1 MTMKIKVSRFRTRP
15 HALPAPDPEDA
26 ADSVAAPPS
35 SAVSSN
41 GAALSNSA
49 VSASKPVI
57 APTRAPAASPLGAG
71 GEMLFDNEDDG
82 FGPSPFPTA
91 RGEAPAEPRPAA
103 PRPVAPAP
111 VPGPQDIDAIRREG
125 LTGRQLRMARRLA
138 QKHGLPA
145 TSDFEAV
152 RLLRKA
158 GLDPFQKSTV
168 LELVAGQ
175 DVDGQ
180 DGGTSRA
187 LTTLSH
193 PDGIRLPQTVK
204 PISLPS
210 TEVRAED
217 AHIAEVRRIQAD
229 ILRRRRRKLAA
240 LWAKLGAFV
249 LLPTAFAGWYFFAV
263 ATPMFTAHSE
273 FVIQQATPTGGAFA
287 GLLSGTSFATSQD
300 SVVVQG
306 YLQSPEAMERLDKDQ
321 GFRTHFSAPEIDLI
335 QRLAPGATTSQTY
348 NLYRDYVKISYDPTE
363 GVIKMDV
370 SSAIP
375 QKSVDFSRALISYA
389 EDQVDHLTKRL
400 RDDQMASAH
409 QSFEDAQAKLT
420 EAQATLV
427 ALQQKYKTF
436 NSEADAAMISGQI
449 AALET
454 QITTEKLS
462 LAQMESNPQPNQA
475 RMDPVKRRIASLQ
488 DQIDQLKAKLTEG
501 TAGDA
506 SVATVQSQLV
516 MAQADVTTRQMM
528 LAQATTAVES
538 SRIEA
543 NRQTRYLSVA
553 VNPSPPDEASY
564 PKAFENTLVVMLI
577 FAGLYLM
584 VSMTVAILREQVT
597 S

>member
-1 MTMKIKVSRFRTRP
+1 M
-15 HALPAPDPEDA
+15 
-26 ADSVAAPPS
+26 
-35 SAVSSN
+35 SANRAV
-41 GAALSNSA
+41 GVTVGGSA
-49 VSASKPVI
+49 RI
-57 APTRAPAASPLGAG
+57 
-71 GEMLFDNEDDG
+71 
-82 FGPSPFPTA
+82 
-91 RGEAPAEPRPAA
+91 
-103 PRPVAPAP
+103 
-111 VPGPQDIDAIRREG
+111 
-125 LTGRQLRMARRLA
+125 
-138 QKHGLPA
+138 
-145 TSDFEAV
+145 
-152 RLLRKA
+152 
-158 GLDPFQKSTV
+158 KST
-168 LELVAGQ
+168 
-175 DVDGQ
+175 
-180 DGGTSRA
+180 TR
-187 LTTLSH
+187 
-193 PDGIRLPQTVK
+193 
-204 PISLPS
+204 
-210 TEVRAED
+210 
-217 AHIAEVRRIQAD
+217 
-229 ILRRRRRKLAA
+229 
-240 LWAKLGAFV
+240 
-249 LLPTAFAGWYFFAV
+249 
-263 ATPMFTAHSE
+263 
-273 FVIQQATPTGGAFA
+273 
-287 GLLSGTSFATSQD
+287 
-300 SVVVQG
+300 
-306 YLQSPEAMERLDKDQ
+306 
-321 GFRTHFSAPEIDLI
+321 
-335 QRLAPGATTSQTY
+335 
-348 NLYRDYVKISYDPTE
+348 
-363 GVIKMDV
+363 
-370 SSAIP
+370 
-375 QKSVDFSRALISYA
+375 FSRALISYA

-462 LAQMESNPQPNQA
+462 LAQMESNSQPNQA

-488 DQIDQLKAKLTEG
+488 DQVDQLKAKLTEG

-528 LAQATTAVES
+528 QAQATTAVES

>member
-26 ADSVAAPPS
+26 ADSVAARPSSAAPPS
-35 SAVSSN
+35 SA
-41 GAALSNSA
+41 A
-49 VSASKPVI
+49 SASKPAI
-57 APTRAPAASPLGAG
+57 AQTRAPTASRLGAG

-82 FGPSPFPTA
+82 FGPASFPTA
-91 RGEAPAEPRPAA
+91 RGEAPAAPRPAA